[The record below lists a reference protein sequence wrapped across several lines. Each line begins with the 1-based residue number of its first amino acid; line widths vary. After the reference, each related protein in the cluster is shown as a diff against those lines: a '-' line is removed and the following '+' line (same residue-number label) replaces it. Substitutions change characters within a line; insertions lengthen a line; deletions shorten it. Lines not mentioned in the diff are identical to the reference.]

1 MAFIKKEWK
10 NRLVEFAGRRKLT
23 RVAGSIENE
32 IVVDVIREEG
42 TVSQQGDAFS
52 EANMNDLEQRIED
65 GFNDTIDKNNI
76 LDKEEVEANTEAG
89 KYVADALVVK
99 EINDSLGGFTP
110 IIDPETGQITG
121 YKTKV
126 GADTVYPFRC
136 GSKDI
141 PLELKSS
148 YNQSIIGQ
156 PNLTTESMINASILD
171 SITFNHH
178 TSVFDF
184 FICNVYNENKNQVI
198 ENIKTYPQTV
208 DLSSYDGNIIIYF
221 GTGATNNSDG
231 KGISIS
237 LNLTLHLK

>member
-32 IVVDVIREEG
+32 IVVDVTREEG

-99 EINDSLGGFTP
+99 EMNDNLQGFTP

-126 GADTVYPFRC
+126 GADTVFPF
-136 GSKDI
+136 
-141 PLELKSS
+141 SS
-148 YNQSIIGQ
+148 SSI
-156 PNLTTESMINASILD
+156 
-171 SITFNHH
+171 
-178 TSVFDF
+178 
-184 FICNVYNENKNQVI
+184 
-198 ENIKTYPQTV
+198 
-208 DLSSYDGNIIIYF
+208 
-221 GTGATNNSDG
+221 
-231 KGISIS
+231 KGIITPTSIFKNNNIEGPVTNTFSIADFPNINMFGILQKYYVGMDASEFNWELATYNNGTSIFLRSGEFLVRGGGLSNFSIS
-237 LNLTLHLK
+237 DDRVTITINPYNTNWRLFTIE